1 MNHSALPCPIVHGSH
16 DVSEERTMDANVALP
31 AALIADPARAAMLMA
46 LFDGR
51 AQPASTLAYIA
62 GISPQ
67 AASNHLAK
75 LLDGG
80 MVAVESEGRHR
91 YYRLAK
97 PEIATALEALACVAS
112 PIRTLDPPLSREAK
126 RLRDARS
133 CYDHLAGRLGVAI
146 TEALLERG
154 FLSTDDRDAKRFLVT
169 ESGKVWFAELNID
182 IGRIKPG
189 KHGIARRCL
198 DWTERRH
205 HLAGPLG
212 AYLLAQLLTL
222 NWVRRA
228 GVGRQLR
235 LTPEGERAL
244 RGRLGVD
251 IGRLNV
257 SQAA

>member
-1 MNHSALPCPIVHGSH
+1 
-16 DVSEERTMDANVALP
+16 MDANVATP

-80 MVAVESEGRHR
+80 MVSVESEGRHR

-97 PEIATALEALACVAS
+97 PEIAAALEALACVAS
-112 PIRTLDPPLSREAK
+112 PIRTLEPPLSREAK

-146 TEALLERG
+146 TEALLDRG
-154 FLSTDDRDAKRFLVT
+154 FLEADDDSKRIAV
-169 ESGKVWFAELNID
+169 SPAGKAWFAELGVNID
-182 IGRIKPG
+182 DIKPG

-205 HLAGPLG
+205 HLAGPVGARLLEKLLELG
-212 AYLLAQLLTL
+212 WL
-222 NWVRRA
+222 RRK
-228 GVGRQLR
+228 GVGRNLEI
-235 LTPEGERAL
+235 TEGGRYEL
-244 RGRLGVD
+244 KDRLG
-251 IGRLNV
+251 IELNAEIANK
-257 SQAA
+257 AA

>member
-1 MNHSALPCPIVHGSH
+1 
-16 DVSEERTMDANVALP
+16 MDANVATP

-97 PEIATALEALACVAS
+97 PEIAAALEALACVAA
-112 PIRTLDPPLSREAK
+112 PIRTLEPPLSREAK

-154 FLSTDDRDAKRFLVT
+154 FLSADDNSKRFNVSPT
-169 ESGKVWFAELNID
+169 GDAWFAEFGLD
-182 IGRIKPG
+182 VDGIKPG
-189 KHGIARRCL
+189 KHGIGRRCL

-212 AYLLAQLLTL
+212 ARLLERLLEL
-222 NWVRRA
+222 GWVRRK
-228 GVGRQLR
+228 GVGRNLEITESGR
-235 LTPEGERAL
+235 YAL
-244 RGRLGVD
+244 KDRLGID
-251 IGRLNV
+251 L
-257 SQAA
+257 STETTSKAA

>member
-1 MNHSALPCPIVHGSH
+1 
-16 DVSEERTMDANVALP
+16 MDANVATP
-31 AALIADPARAAMLMA
+31 AALIADPARAAILMA

-112 PIRTLDPPLSREAK
+112 PIRTLEPPLSREAK

-146 TEALLERG
+146 TEALLDRG
-154 FLSTDDRDAKRFLVT
+154 FLSATDDTKRIAVSPT
-169 ESGKVWFAELNID
+169 GKTWFAELGVDID
-182 IGRIKPG
+182 RIKPG
-189 KHGIARRCL
+189 KHGIGRHCL

-212 AYLLAQLLTL
+212 ARLLETLLEL
-222 NWVRRA
+222 GWVRRK
-228 GVGRQLR
+228 GVGRNLEI
-235 LTPEGERAL
+235 TEGGRYEL
-244 RGRLGVD
+244 KDRLGID
-251 IGRLNV
+251 LGADMA
-257 SQAA
+257 SKAA

>member
-1 MNHSALPCPIVHGSH
+1 
-16 DVSEERTMDANVALP
+16 MDANVATP

-97 PEIATALEALACVAS
+97 PEIATALEALACVAA
-112 PIRTLDPPLSREAK
+112 PIRTLEPPLSREAK

-146 TEALLERG
+146 AEALLERG
-154 FLSTDDRDAKRFLVT
+154 FLSADDDTKRIAVSLA
-169 ESGKVWFAELNID
+169 GKAWFAELDVDID
-182 IGRIKPG
+182 GIKPG
-189 KHGIARRCL
+189 KHGIGRRCL

-212 AYLLAQLLTL
+212 ARLLETLLEL
-222 NWVRRA
+222 GWVRRK
-228 GVGRQLR
+228 GIGRNLEI
-235 LTPEGERAL
+235 TEGGRYGL
-244 RGRLGVD
+244 KDRLGID
-251 IGRLNV
+251 L
-257 SQAA
+257 STEATSKAA

>member
-1 MNHSALPCPIVHGSH
+1 
-16 DVSEERTMDANVALP
+16 MDANIATL

-80 MVAVESEGRHR
+80 MVCVAIQGRHR

-97 PEIATALEALACVAS
+97 PEIAAALEALACVAP
-112 PIRTLDPPLSREAK
+112 PIRALDPPLSREAK

-133 CYDHLAGRLGVAI
+133 CYDHLAGRLGVAV
-146 TEALLERG
+146 TDALLDRG
-154 FLSTDDRDAKRFLVT
+154 FLTTDDDGKQYAVT
-169 ESGKVWFAELNID
+169 PAGKTWLAGLGIEVD
-182 IGRIKPG
+182 RIRPG
-189 KHGIARRCL
+189 KYGIARRCL
-198 DWTERRH
+198 DWTERRY

-212 AYLLAQLLTL
+212 ACLLETLLEL
-222 NWVRRA
+222 GWVRRT
-228 GVGRQLR
+228 GLGRKLEVTETGR
-235 LTPEGERAL
+235 SELKN
-244 RGRLGVD
+244 RLGID
-251 IGRLNV
+251 L
-257 SQAA
+257 SKDDAAMAA